1 MRAYVEALEQ
11 RFYEPMD
18 LDEESKNLGM
28 SRRRFT
34 QLFRQET
41 QTSWLDHV
49 TQLRVEYAKRL
60 LRETK
65 RSVTAIAFEC
75 GFEELSNF
83 YRAFKKHAQVPPLEW
98 RHLDR

>member
-1 MRAYVEALEQ
+1 M
-11 RFYEPMD
+11 
-18 LDEESKNLGM
+18 
-28 SRRRFT
+28 
-34 QLFRQET
+34 
-41 QTSWLDHV
+41 